1 MVVESHNLDHI
12 GSYHQRTLQASR
24 SIRYLGKLRTLS
36 GDGCEKIQ
44 KKIQKEL
51 DGIRTAFDGSNRLS
65 YFYKKKERSVE
76 DSAKPCL
83 KCQYCSSI
91 EHSGLQ
97 KGEM

>member
-1 MVVESHNLDHI
+1 VVVESNTLDHI

-51 DGIRTAFDGSNRLS
+51 DEIRIAFDGSNRLS

-76 DSAKPCL
+76 
-83 KCQYCSSI
+83 
-91 EHSGLQ
+91 
-97 KGEM
+97 